1 MIYTIETLP
10 IVTFVKIAETNEI
23 QRLLKHYPSNKH
35 LVKFVVW
42 VFKLGGKWAKLREEY
57 SKHNQ
62 NKTTKKVEELETKL
76 DKLIIK
82 YHAIVGA
89 LEILKYGSDD
99 DMLEVLKSNG
109 YNIVGEYWSGLEQVY
124 KQVANLKSK
133 IEGVESEIK
142 AFSDVTD
149 EKDINIYDV
158 LTNLFMGLD
167 MPFKA
172 NELTTIEYIF
182 YRKQLIKKIKSN
194 SKTTK

>member
-1 MIYTIETLP
+1 
-10 IVTFVKIAETNEI
+10 
-23 QRLLKHYPSNKH
+23 
-35 LVKFVVW
+35 
-42 VFKLGGKWAKLREEY
+42 
-57 SKHNQ
+57 
-62 NKTTKKVEELETKL
+62 
-76 DKLIIK
+76 
-82 YHAIVGA
+82 
-89 LEILKYGSDD
+89 
-99 DMLEVLKSNG
+99 
-109 YNIVGEYWSGLEQVY
+109 VGEYWSGLEQVY